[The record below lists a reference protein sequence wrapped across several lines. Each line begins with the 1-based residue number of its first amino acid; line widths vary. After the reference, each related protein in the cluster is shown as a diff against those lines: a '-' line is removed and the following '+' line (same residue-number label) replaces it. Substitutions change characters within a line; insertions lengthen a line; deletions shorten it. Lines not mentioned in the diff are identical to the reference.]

1 MQNFG
6 ETCSERERRAEK
18 ATREVDAILKCQYME
33 NKVGLTFQGSVTSI
47 TNFGLFVRLD
57 ETLIEGLVHISTLK
71 NDYYIYDERS
81 LSLIGEKNKIIYN
94 IGDRLEIKVS
104 EVDLSMRRINF
115 LLIKKIKK
123 GSH

>member
-1 MQNFG
+1 
-6 ETCSERERRAEK
+6 
-18 ATREVDAILKCQYME
+18 ME

>member
-1 MQNFG
+1 M
-6 ETCSERERRAEK
+6 
-18 ATREVDAILKCQYME
+18 
-33 NKVGLTFQGSVTSI
+33 
-47 TNFGLFVRLD
+47 RLD